1 MRFCLLASP
10 LFQFRFVVGPLVL
23 DHDTEGFIPF
33 PVYKH
38 KRDRGEIMQEFC
50 KPSDIL
56 FPEFLIP
63 VAGHGIP
70 LGTLETAENIAAGLW
85 YHVPRNR
92 ARPSLG
98 GCYERNFVEMIC
110 DARRTIPGHHEDC
123 KVFVSPRIIK
133 DDSDSIG
140 YDEPDQR

>member
-1 MRFCLLASP
+1 VR
-10 LFQFRFVVGPLVL
+10 
-23 DHDTEGFIPF
+23 DDETKGFIPF

-38 KRDRGEIMQEFC
+38 RRERGAIMQEFC

-70 LGTLETAENIAAGLW
+70 LGDLETAGNLVSGLW

-92 ARPSLG
+92 VRPNLG
-98 GCYERNFVEMIC
+98 GCYEKDFVELMC
-110 DARRTIPGHHEDC
+110 DSPHTIPGHKEDL
-123 KVFVSPRIIK
+123 KVFLSPRLIQE
-133 DDSDSIG
+133 DSDSVG
-140 YDEPDQR
+140 YHIPDQR